1 MTINEYQELAMRT
14 ANTDDKE
21 KLLINGALGLCGE
34 SGEVADIIKK
44 WQFQGHKLD
53 LRDIKN
59 ELGDILWYVA
69 IMAKGINSD
78 LESIMEGNIDK
89 LTKRYPDGFTHS
101 FGSSNTGRSRA
112 SILACNNELRMS
124 FGQSPLK
131 RHGSFVMDDA
141 VPSGP

>member
-1 MTINEYQELAMRT
+1 MKINEYQELAMRT

-21 KLLINGALGLCGE
+21 KLIINGALGLCGE

-69 IMAKGINSD
+69 IMAKAINSD
-78 LESIMEGNIDK
+78 LETIMKGNIDK
-89 LTKRYPDGFTHS
+89 LMKRYPDGFNS
-101 FGSSNTGRSRA
+101 ERSINR
-112 SILACNNELRMS
+112 ED
-124 FGQSPLK
+124 K
-131 RHGSFVMDDA
+131 
-141 VPSGP
+141 

>member
-1 MTINEYQELAMRT
+1 MKINEYQELAMRT

-21 KLLINGALGLCGE
+21 KLIINGALGLCGE

-78 LESIMEGNIDK
+78 LESIMKGNISK
-89 LTKRYPDGFTHS
+89 LKERYPNGFE
-101 FGSSNTGRSRA
+101 SRISA
-112 SILACNNELRMS
+112 DRY
-124 FGQSPLK
+124 K
-131 RHGSFVMDDA
+131 
-141 VPSGP
+141 